1 MPGKGRSFPKGI
13 SGNPGGRPKVL
24 GIMETDK
31 ERRPNP
37 NKRVPH
43 TSGVKKERTT
53 KSIEAYRK
61 AKLDLVRDI
70 IQTDHIVTRL
80 QNNALAD
87 REFMSPGQIRCA
99 EVLLAKT
106 MPNLQSVEAKVDTAQ
121 SNVLRAPEPLANDQ
135 WEAKY
140 GPKKPN

>member
-1 MPGKGRSFPKGI
+1 MPGKGRPFPKGI

-87 REFMSPGQIRCA
+87 REF
-99 EVLLAKT
+99 K
-106 MPNLQSVEAKVDTAQ
+106 
-121 SNVLRAPEPLANDQ
+121 
-135 WEAKY
+135 
-140 GPKKPN
+140 

>member
-1 MPGKGRSFPKGI
+1 MPGKGRPFPKGA
-13 SGNPGGRPKVL
+13 SGNQGGRPKVL
-24 GIMETDK
+24 GSHGTDK
-31 ERRPNP
+31 DRRPNP

-53 KSIEAYRK
+53 KSIDAYRK

-106 MPNLQSVEAKVDTAQ
+106 MPNLQSVEAKVDTQQ

-140 GPKKPN
+140 GAKKPN

>member
-1 MPGKGRSFPKGI
+1 VP
-13 SGNPGGRPKVL
+13 
-24 GIMETDK
+24 TDK
-31 ERRPNP
+31 ERRQNP

-106 MPNLQSVEAKVDTAQ
+106 MPNLQSVEAKVEGQQ

-140 GPKKPN
+140 AAKKPN